1 MLSKEC
7 PLTYVCCDLLFCV
20 EEMLERQ
27 ERSDA
32 KAARD
37 GVVDRGNSRRKNV
50 VIVDEQP
57 AQRQGG
63 GGCCG
68 GGGGGG
74 S

>member
-1 MLSKEC
+1 MLSKES
-7 PLTYVCCDLLFCV
+7 PLKCVYRDHLFSI

-32 KAARD
+32 KVARD

-68 GGGGGG
+68 GGGGG

>member
-1 MLSKEC
+1 MC
-7 PLTYVCCDLLFCV
+7 VYCDLLFSI

-27 ERSDA
+27 EKSDA
-32 KAARD
+32 KVSRD
-37 GVVDRGNSRRKNV
+37 GVVERGNNRRKNV

-57 AQRQGG
+57 QRQGG

-68 GGGGGG
+68 GGGGG

>member
-1 MLSKEC
+1 MLLKEC
-7 PLTYVCCDLLFCV
+7 PPKCVYCDLLFSI

-27 ERSDA
+27 ERNDA
-32 KAARD
+32 KVARD
-37 GVVDRGNSRRKNV
+37 GVVDKGNSRRKNV

-68 GGGGGG
+68 SGGGG

>member
-1 MLSKEC
+1 MVLSKGC
-7 PLTYVCCDLLFCV
+7 PLTCFYCNLLCSI

-32 KAARD
+32 KVPRD

-68 GGGGGG
+68 GGG